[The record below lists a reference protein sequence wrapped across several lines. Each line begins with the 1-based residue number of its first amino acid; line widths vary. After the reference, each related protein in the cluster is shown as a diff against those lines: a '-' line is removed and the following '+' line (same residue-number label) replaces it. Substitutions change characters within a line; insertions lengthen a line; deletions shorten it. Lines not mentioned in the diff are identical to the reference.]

1 MEKVRTEPPCAWR
14 GERREVRGRVS
25 IISMHACIIRDNC
38 AWLTWLHGREAE
50 GGLFLTGMASTLGW
64 VATRQSLF
72 QAVEQ
77 PQYGNVVTPPL
88 SMPA

>member
-1 MEKVRTEPPCAWR
+1 MESREER
-14 GERREVRGRVS
+14 GGV
-25 IISMHACIIRDNC
+25 SMHACIRDNGAC
-38 AWLTWLHGREAE
+38 LTWLHGKEAE
-50 GGLFLTGMASTLGW
+50 GGLFLTGMVSTLGC

-77 PQYGNVVTPPL
+77 PQYGKVVTPPV

>member
-1 MEKVRTEPPCAWR
+1 
-14 GERREVRGRVS
+14 
-25 IISMHACIIRDNC
+25 MHS
-38 AWLTWLHGREAE
+38 LHGAMHGNANADMHGKEAE
-50 GGLFLTGMASTLGW
+50 GGLFLTGMASTLGC